1 MRKSA
6 LLLVSMALALVLV
19 SGVAPAATFRGTD
32 GDDDRRGTQESDQI
46 FGRGGN
52 DGHAGAGK
60 DVIVVGPPV
69 AGSGKHRVYCG
80 SGYDTVYYYSQSLRD
95 IVTHDCEKVR
105 RVQF

>member
-1 MRKSA
+1 
-6 LLLVSMALALVLV
+6 
-19 SGVAPAATFRGTD
+19 
-32 GDDDRRGTQESDQI
+32 
-46 FGRGGN
+46 
-52 DGHAGAGK
+52 
-60 DVIVVGPPV
+60 VIVVGPPV